1 MLTQWIMTSLPGS
14 RTIHQIWWLE
24 VFLDCRLQYESLEVL
39 MDFLAFLV
47 QKLWPNFRILIR
59 EIPWN
64 YSAMS
69 STIWG
74 LLAPTWAPETLGS
87 RSRLLK
93 LHVPAWNTTKLWA
106 KILALC
112 GGDDVTM
119 KQPKKAKTTL
129 FLTPPTENP
138 EPKSKMFFFQCKL
151 EDFPEVVALRWSRPS
166 QSGPKPN

>member
-1 MLTQWIMTSLPGS
+1 MTSLPGS
-14 RTIHQIWWLE
+14 RTSHQIWWLE
-24 VFLDCRLQYESLEVL
+24 VFLDSSLQYDSLEGL
-39 MDFLAFLV
+39 MDVLALLV
-47 QKLWPNFRILIR
+47 QKLRPNFRIFIR

-74 LLAPTWAPETLGS
+74 LLAPTWAPKTLGS
-87 RSRLLK
+87 RSRPLK
-93 LHVPAWNTTKLWA
+93 LHIPAYNTIKLWV

-112 GGDDVTM
+112 GGDDVIM

-138 EPKSKMFFFQCKL
+138 EPKSKTFLFSVNQKTSWVFRGL
-151 EDFPEVVALRWSRPS
+151 V
-166 QSGPKPN
+166 